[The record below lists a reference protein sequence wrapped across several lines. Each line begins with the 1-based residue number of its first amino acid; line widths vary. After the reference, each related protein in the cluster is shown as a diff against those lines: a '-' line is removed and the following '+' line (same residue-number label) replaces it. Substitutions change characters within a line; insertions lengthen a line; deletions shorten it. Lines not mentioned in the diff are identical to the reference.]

1 VVTALILI
9 GSASPLD
16 LAVSQMDSNHH
27 SVTPA
32 RIDPLE
38 LSVIV
43 TGHYHNVSLGAVN
56 DHEVRLS
63 VMTEQFGWHRHPDSD
78 ETFVGVE
85 GELVIEF
92 EHGEVRLGAGQL
104 ATVPAGTLHRT
115 RPAGKRSV
123 NLTFERSNA
132 ATVFNSR

>member
-1 VVTALILI
+1 
-9 GSASPLD
+9 
-16 LAVSQMDSNHH
+16 MDSNHH

-38 LSVIV
+38 LSLTV

-63 VMTEQFGWHRHPDSD
+63 VMTEQFAWHRHPDSD

-92 EHGEVRLGAGQL
+92 EHGEVRLGPGQL
-104 ATVPAGTLHRT
+104 ATVPAGALHRT